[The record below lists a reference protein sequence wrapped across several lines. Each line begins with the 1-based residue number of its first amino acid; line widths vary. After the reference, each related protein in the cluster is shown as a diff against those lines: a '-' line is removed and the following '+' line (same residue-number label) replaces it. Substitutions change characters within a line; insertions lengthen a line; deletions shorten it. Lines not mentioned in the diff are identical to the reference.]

1 MKETRKPGASEGA
14 AKAAD
19 GNSSME
25 SGDSP
30 DALAPM
36 PRSYGVVRKFSPA
49 AANDTVSPP
58 PGPAKGD
65 DDLMSQGKKPS

>member
-1 MKETRKPGASEGA
+1 MKEPSKPDASDRA
-14 AKAAD
+14 VKPAR
-19 GNSSME
+19 GNAPVE
-25 SGDSP
+25 SGESS
-30 DALAPM
+30 DALALM

-58 PGPAKGD
+58 PGPAKGE